1 MTILFQ
7 QNYHFIAF
15 FFVAFVGREGVCK
28 NEYVFYA
35 CGNDEKNGQPL
46 SNQKIKNFN
55 AKRCSSNNNN
65 NNNSVLKS

>member
-46 SNQKIKNFN
+46 SNQKNKELLM
-55 AKRCSSNNNN
+55 
-65 NNNSVLKS
+65 LKDVVVIIIIIIITTLF